1 MFLYIKIGS
10 VTNAQRAAAVL
21 RKNRIKAQI
30 IRMENP
36 QPGDGCGYMIKVR
49 KEEGDSVHILQNNGI
64 RILGVVDE

>member
-10 VTNAQRAAAVL
+10 VTNAQRAVAVL

-30 IRMENP
+30 IRMDNP

-49 KEEGDSVHILQNNGI
+49 KEEGDIVHILKNNGI

>member
-10 VTNAQRAAAVL
+10 VTNAQRAVSVL
-21 RKNRIKAQI
+21 KKNKIKAQI
-30 IRMENP
+30 IRMDNP
-36 QPGDGCGYMIKVR
+36 QPGDGCGYMIKVS